1 MSKPNQPSK
10 PRQLIR
16 KLITIHSA
24 PGRSR
29 QAVIS
34 VIPIAVSL
42 VTMGLIVSPTHA
54 AMGMIGAMGA
64 LAGNNNAPLS
74 RARILFGVGTA
85 TIFSQCLGLM
95 SVQIEWLLPIILASW
110 SLIVIWV
117 WHALQLGPPGPLN
130 ILFAA
135 AFGTYMASRGWTVS
149 TVFTST
155 VPSFLI
161 AAIVS
166 MIIILASPH
175 RPVRAAV
182 KKAEN
187 AVNAY
192 CEPDDDA
199 DSHEVARLRSAAHAA
214 IHLAWW
220 AYNDGHSS
228 GVDNPSEMSELS
240 DLRAR
245 LITAHMR
252 LEHELR
258 LEAFP
263 SADVSLPDHVDWTP
277 LGRPKASYL
286 LRTALERGSRPTM
299 VALRA
304 ATGVFFAS
312 LLMILLPFGH
322 PYWAVLSVLIMI
334 HMDATRSDMTIR
346 AIHRVLGTVV
356 GLGLYLAIAAF
367 GPSGWVKIGLIIVFL
382 WAMQA
387 LHLYHLFRTIHDA
400 TNKARSDVPARPGPH
415 RRNYCGFDNRHRHHP
430 HRRSTRPSTAG
441 AKSISPNPSFH
452 DASTEIPISGTHQNP
467 ASSDRAQSDG
477 PRTHSRFGL
486 AVGHPS

>member
-29 QAVIS
+29 QAVIF

-199 DSHEVARLRSAAHAA
+199 DSHEVAPVSYT
-214 IHLAWW
+214 HL
-220 AYNDGHSS
+220 
-228 GVDNPSEMSELS
+228 
-240 DLRAR
+240 
-245 LITAHMR
+245 T
-252 LEHELR
+252 
-258 LEAFP
+258 
-263 SADVSLPDHVDWTP
+263 LPTI
-277 LGRPKASYL
+277 Y
-286 LRTALERGSRPTM
+286 
-299 VALRA
+299 
-304 ATGVFFAS
+304 
-312 LLMILLPFGH
+312 
-322 PYWAVLSVLIMI
+322 SV
-334 HMDATRSDMTIR
+334 
-346 AIHRVLGTVV
+346 
-356 GLGLYLAIAAF
+356 
-367 GPSGWVKIGLIIVFL
+367 
-382 WAMQA
+382 
-387 LHLYHLFRTIHDA
+387 
-400 TNKARSDVPARPGPH
+400 
-415 RRNYCGFDNRHRHHP
+415 
-430 HRRSTRPSTAG
+430 
-441 AKSISPNPSFH
+441 
-452 DASTEIPISGTHQNP
+452 
-467 ASSDRAQSDG
+467 
-477 PRTHSRFGL
+477 
-486 AVGHPS
+486 

>member
-1 MSKPNQPSK
+1 
-10 PRQLIR
+10 
-16 KLITIHSA
+16 
-24 PGRSR
+24 
-29 QAVIS
+29 
-34 VIPIAVSL
+34 
-42 VTMGLIVSPTHA
+42 
-54 AMGMIGAMGA
+54 MGMIGAMGA

-245 LITAHMR
+245 LITAHM
-252 LEHELR
+252 
-258 LEAFP
+258 
-263 SADVSLPDHVDWTP
+263 
-277 LGRPKASYL
+277 Y
-286 LRTALERGSRPTM
+286 
-299 VALRA
+299 
-304 ATGVFFAS
+304 VFK
-312 LLMILLPFGH
+312 
-322 PYWAVLSVLIMI
+322 
-334 HMDATRSDMTIR
+334 R
-346 AIHRVLGTVV
+346 
-356 GLGLYLAIAAF
+356 
-367 GPSGWVKIGLIIVFL
+367 K
-382 WAMQA
+382 
-387 LHLYHLFRTIHDA
+387 
-400 TNKARSDVPARPGPH
+400 
-415 RRNYCGFDNRHRHHP
+415 
-430 HRRSTRPSTAG
+430 
-441 AKSISPNPSFH
+441 
-452 DASTEIPISGTHQNP
+452 
-467 ASSDRAQSDG
+467 
-477 PRTHSRFGL
+477 
-486 AVGHPS
+486 